1 MLLCKSF
8 SSNIILGAG
17 TAGHYILQF
26 YLKSDIPN
34 SNMKFLSISVAIF
47 LTFQMLFVEAD
58 KNIEVDEISE
68 IHGVKHHNKSELFA
82 KNIDRGYFD

>member
-1 MLLCKSF
+1 MLLCQSF

-17 TAGHYILQF
+17 TTGHYILQF
-26 YLKSDIPN
+26 DLKSDIPN

-47 LTFQMLFVEAD
+47 LTFQMLCVDAD
-58 KNIEVDEISE
+58 KNIEVDGISE
-68 IHGVKHHNKSELFA
+68 MHGVKHHNKSELIA